1 MVAADTSKKRGGRPG
16 YRKPDAKRDRLSFK
30 LSIAQF
36 EELSRHWFEGEK
48 VGEALNRLLEML
60 ANTPECD
67 RPSIELDLAP
77 RIPISPGL
85 RLSPTT
91 AKVVESNWQGTPQA
105 TADYLLSQ
113 ALALPVIEPIQSIED
128 TVLNSLQGK
137 RVPAT
142 LVVGELMRQ
151 CSREKALQLID
162 ELIEK
167 GKVRAID
174 VQGVSPVGRIQ
185 LSSGR
190 RLAYLE
196 LGERA

>member
-1 MVAADTSKKRGGRPG
+1 MVAADASRKRGGRPG

-36 EELSRHWFEGEK
+36 EALSRHRFEGEK

-67 RPSIELDLAP
+67 RKSVKLDLAP

-85 RLSPTT
+85 RLSPVT

-113 ALALPVIEPIQSIED
+113 ALALPKIEPTWSIEEM
-128 TVLNSLQGK
+128 LLASFQGR
-137 RVPAT
+137 RVPAA
-142 LVVGELMRQ
+142 LVIGELMRQ

-162 ELIEK
+162 ELIEN
-167 GKVRAID
+167 GKLRAID

-196 LGERA
+196 LTERA